1 MSARYDHARH
11 SRGCSLVSNNSS
23 ATCTCIFTW
32 KTTFC
37 FRERSKESKPDLGSP
52 GRHVLRVV
60 NEYGAVNLFGRG
72 LRERAAA
79 PTSIPHPDHRAEVRR
94 TITEIRYFDLE

>member
-1 MSARYDHARH
+1 MTRDEVAGAQH
-11 SRGCSLVSNNSS
+11 LQ
-23 ATCTCIFTW
+23 
-32 KTTFC
+32 
-37 FRERSKESKPDLGSP
+37 L

-79 PTSIPHPDHRAEVRR
+79 PTSIAHPDHRAEVRR
-94 TITEIRYFDLE
+94 TITEIRYFDLVQDVGWGETAAPRRLGLD